1 MKSVREILESA
12 LKIEPLAEVHG
23 TQLVTFEEYQEA
35 NYADALNKNDTGIRK
50 LNPDGSIARSKTKY
64 AAVSEDV
71 YYDNRFKIIEEDSKK
86 KYVIVVPQTSD
97 DAYLSVKALN
107 NGKMPPKKRVPAYVI
122 SRGKYNALVCEKR
135 VTVSD
140 DDFIANFNHK
150 LDKESM
156 KKVLP
161 CLKADVVTAET
172 LSI

>member
-12 LKIEPLAEVHG
+12 LNIEPLAEVHN
-23 TQLVTFEEYQEA
+23 TKLVTFEEYQEA

-64 AAVSEDV
+64 AAVSEEV
-71 YYDNRFKIIEEDSKK
+71 YYDNRFKIVEDEGKK
-86 KYVIVVPQTSD
+86 KYVIVIPQTSD
-97 DAYLSVKALN
+97 DAYLSVKALAT
-107 NGKMPPKKRVPAYVI
+107 GKMPPKKRVPAYVI
-122 SRGKYNALVCEKR
+122 SRGNHNKLVCEKR

-140 DDFIANFNHK
+140 EDFLANFNHK

-156 KKVLP
+156 KKILP
-161 CLKADVVTAET
+161 CLKADVVSAET